1 MMLSL
6 ISQQPMLLIVW
17 VAAILISFT
26 VHEFAHAWIANIKG
40 DKTAELAGRLTLN
53 PLAHIDWM
61 GMVFLLTLGFG
72 WAKPVPFNPYNL
84 GDPRRDSL
92 FIALAG
98 PASNLVMATVA
109 ALILRVMIVG
119 GFITGVD
126 MLFAFLLLLVII
138 NLFLMFFNLVPI
150 YPLDGSKVLDALLV
164 KSEHQKIKMQIMM
177 YGPRVLMV
185 LVLLSL
191 FTSFN
196 IFFFVSAPSY
206 AVCSTLVGYNC
217 LGLLSMIF

>member
-1 MMLSL
+1 MISL
-6 ISQQPMLLIVW
+6 IAQQPMLLVVW
-17 VAAILISFT
+17 VTAILISLT
-26 VHEFAHAWIANIKG
+26 AHEFSHAWMANIKG

-53 PLAHIDWM
+53 PFAHIDWM
-61 GMVFLLTLGFG
+61 GVVFLLTLGFG

-84 GDPRRDSL
+84 QDPRRDSL
-92 FIALAG
+92 LIALAG
-98 PASNLVMATVA
+98 PASNLVIATIA
-109 ALILRVMIVG
+109 ALILRVMITG

-164 KSEHQKIKMQIMM
+164 KPEHQKIKMQIMM
-177 YGPRVLMV
+177 YGPRVLLI
-185 LVLLSL
+185 LVLLSI
-191 FTSFN
+191 FTTFN

-206 AVCSTLVGYNC
+206 AVCSALVGYNC
-217 LGLLSMIF
+217 SGLLGMIF